1 MRNWKPGLIVIAIF
15 IILIQSIFIDY
26 RDLSWAQNAGG
37 YLVILSMLA
46 VIVSAILNKQ
56 RENQT

>member
-15 IILIQSIFIDY
+15 IILVQSIFIDY
-26 RDLSWAQNAGG
+26 RDLSWAQNAGS

-46 VIVSAILNKQ
+46 VIVSVMLNKQ